1 MSKKNKKGLRLAHL
15 ADTHIRNL
23 KYHFE
28 YREVFKQLYKSLKEE
43 KVDYIIHCGDIAH
56 TKTQISPEFVDMCR
70 EFFEN
75 LAEIAPTYIIL
86 GNHDGN
92 LRNGSRQDALSP
104 IARAINS
111 PRLTLIKNAGEVK
124 IDDNFCLNV
133 LSVFD
138 EDNWVAPTDKSVI
151 NIALYHGAIDKS
163 KTDSNWTLGGDHD
176 ISIFDDFD
184 FGFLG
189 DIHKTQQLDK
199 EGRVWYAGST
209 VQQNF
214 GESLDKGYLLWDIED
229 RDNFTNRLITFD
241 NPKPFVT
248 LALTKNGNLPRKK
261 PPEGARLRIVS
272 DENVTL
278 DKVRKAVDIVK
289 YRYNPESVTYLNRAA
304 GKQITVQAPDGI
316 KKEDLR
322 DLKTQEAL
330 MEEYLKEFEVSDEV
344 MKKVYDL
351 NKKYNTQIEEGEDVM
366 RNVHWSLKS
375 LEWDNLFNYGEGNI
389 VDFTKLEGIVGIFG
403 KNYSGK
409 SSIVDTLL
417 YSLYNSTSKSIRKNL
432 NIINQNK
439 PDCNAKATIAIDD
452 TEYVVERTSEKYTK
466 RLKGVETQEA
476 STDLEFYKQDML
488 GQTTGLNGT
497 SRQDTDKNVRK
508 YFGTIQDFLA
518 TSMASQLDSLSFIN
532 EGSTKRKEFL
542 AKFLDLEIFDKK
554 FKLAK
559 EDSAMTKASLKR
571 LEGIDFEVEI
581 GKIKREITKSE
592 LGIESNKAACTTLKR
607 EKQETVSEK
616 SEISSKIESV
626 PAEIIDP
633 VMTSQKILQKK
644 ESILDLT
651 SRKTEAIKELA
662 VSEGKFEKIAQFLS
676 QFDILSY
683 QEKKRTIDSKK
694 EELASMLT
702 EMQSLSSEKE
712 RHTRKQD
719 LLSEVPCGNEYA
731 SCKFI
736 KDAHEAEGLI
746 QVVEDRM
753 SANSTRANSIGEEI
767 KSHDPEKVDGYIEK
781 YNLLAD
787 KRNVL
792 ATSIATNKLTI
803 EKADNLLFK
812 EQVELEQLQVKSS
825 EYEANKEV
833 IENLKGLLQQ
843 RKDKDREI
851 KQIDQRLEQC
861 EAAVMGLVKKHGSL
875 EQKLAQAEEQQEE
888 YETLKDDFAA
898 YHLLMTC
905 CHPSGV
911 SYEVIKRR
919 LPYINQEIAKILTN
933 IVEFEVFITNNE
945 DKLDI
950 FIKHAK
956 HEPRPLE
963 MGSGAEKTIAS
974 MAIRLAFLTVSSLPK
989 SDLFILD
996 EPGTALD
1003 EENMEGFVRI
1013 LDMIKGYFKTV
1024 LLISHLDSLK
1034 DCVDMQINIE
1044 RKDGFAYVNI

>member
-1 MSKKNKKGLRLAHL
+1 METTLRFAHI

-43 KVDYIIHCGDIAH
+43 NVDYIVHCGDIAH
-56 TKTQISPEFVDMCR
+56 TKTQISPEFVDLCR
-70 EFFEN
+70 EFFEE
-75 LAEIAPTYIIL
+75 LSAIAPTYIIL

-104 IARAINS
+104 IVKAINS
-111 PRLTLIKNAGEVK
+111 PRLILIKNAGEVQLNE
-124 IDDNFCLNV
+124 DFSLNV

-138 EDNWVAPTDKSVI
+138 EDNWVKPTNPDAV

-163 KTDSNWTLGGDHD
+163 KTDSNWTLGGDHS
-176 ISIFDDFD
+176 IEIFDDFD
-184 FGFLG
+184 FAFLG
-189 DIHKTQQLDK
+189 DIHKTQKLDK
-199 EGRVWYAGST
+199 EGRIWYAGST

-214 GESLDKGYLLWDIED
+214 GESLDKGYLLWDIEN
-229 RDNFTNRLITFD
+229 RDEFTNRLITFT
-241 NPKPFVT
+241 NPKPFIT
-248 LALTKNGNLPRKK
+248 LELTKAGNLPRKK

-304 GKQITVQAPDGI
+304 GKQITVKAPDGM
-316 KKEDLR
+316 KQEDLR
-322 DLKTQEAL
+322 DIKTQESL
-330 MEEYLKEFEVSDEV
+330 IDEYLKEFEVTDAV

-351 NKKYNTQIEEGEDVM
+351 NRKYNVRVEEEEDVM
-366 RNVHWSLKS
+366 RNVHWSLQS
-375 LEWDNLFNYGEGNI
+375 LEWDNLFNYGEGNSI
-389 VDFTKLEGIVGIFG
+389 DFNKLEGIVGIFG

-417 YSLYNSTSKSIRKNL
+417 YSMYNSTSKSIRKNL

-439 PDCNAKATIAIDD
+439 PGCSATATIKIDD

-466 RLKGVETQEA
+466 RLKGVETKEA
-476 STDLEFYKQDML
+476 STDLEFYKKDMA
-488 GQTTGLNGT
+488 GNTEGLNGT

-508 YFGTIQDFLA
+508 YFGTIQDFLT
-518 TSMASQLDSLSFIN
+518 TSMASQLDSLSFVN

-559 EDSAMTKASLKR
+559 EESALTKAALRR
-571 LEGIDFEVEI
+571 LEGIDFETEI
-581 GKIKREITKSE
+581 VSLKRDIANSE
-592 LGIESNKAACTTLKR
+592 LGIESNKASCSSLKD
-607 EKQETVSEK
+607 
-616 SEISSKIESV
+616 EIAENNKKLKEVTAKIESV

-633 VMTSQKILQKK
+633 VITSRKISQKK
-644 ESILDLT
+644 ETILRET
-651 SRKTEAIKELA
+651 SRKTEAIKQLE
-662 VSEGKFEKIAQFLS
+662 VSEEKFENIAAFLS
-676 QFDILSY
+676 QFDISSY
-683 QEKKRTIDSKK
+683 QKKK
-694 EELASMLT
+694 EAIENKKK
-702 EMQSLSSEKE
+702 ELSSLLSSVQSITTEKDN
-712 RHTRKQD
+712 HIKKQT
-719 LLSEVPCGNEYA
+719 LLSEVPCGSEYP
-731 SCKFI
+731 SCRFI
-736 KDAHEAEGLI
+736 RDAHDAGPLI
-746 QVVEDRM
+746 QIAEKKIAAHAFG
-753 SANSTRANSIGEEI
+753 ANKIGEEI
-767 KSHDPEKVDGYIEK
+767 RSFEPEKVAEHIEK
-781 YNLLAD
+781 YNLLVD
-787 KRNVL
+787 KRNTL
-792 ATSIATNKLTI
+792 ATSIATNKLAI
-803 EKADNLLFK
+803 EKADSLLFK
-812 EQVELEQLQVKSS
+812 EQVELEHLQSKSS
-825 EYEANKEV
+825 EYEQNRDA
-833 IENLKGLLQQ
+833 IENLKELLSN
-843 RKDKDREI
+843 KDEI
-851 KQIDQRLEQC
+851 ILENENVEKKLEACENKILNLHKKQ
-861 EAAVMGLVKKHGSL
+861 GSL
-875 EQKLAQAEEQQEE
+875 EQKLAHVEEQKDE
-888 YETLKDDFAA
+888 YEKLKDDFAA

-905 CHPSGV
+905 CHPNGV
-911 SYEVIKRR
+911 SYEIIKRR
-919 LPYINQEIAKILTN
+919 LPFINQEIAKILTN
-933 IVEFEVFITNNE
+933 IVDFEVFITNNE

-1024 LLISHLDSLK
+1024 LLISHLDGLK

-1044 RKDGFAYVNI
+1044 RKDGFAHVNI

>member
-1 MSKKNKKGLRLAHL
+1 MRFAHI

-43 KVDYIIHCGDIAH
+43 KVDYIVHCGDIAH

-70 EFFEN
+70 EFFES

-124 IDDNFCLNV
+124 LTDKFCLNV

-138 EDNWVAPTDKSVI
+138 EDNWVRPTDTDAI

-176 ISIFDDFD
+176 VGIFDHFD
-184 FGFLG
+184 FAFLG
-189 DIHKTQQLDK
+189 DIHKTQKLDK
-199 EGRVWYAGST
+199 EGRIWYAGST

-214 GESLDKGYLLWDIED
+214 GESLDKGYLLWDIE
-229 RDNFTNRLITFD
+229 NKNEFTNRLITFN

-248 LALTKNGNLPRKK
+248 LELTKAGNLPRKK

-289 YRYNPESVTYLNRAA
+289 YKYKPESVTYLNRAA
-304 GKQITVQAPDGI
+304 GKQITVQAPKGL
-316 KKEDLR
+316 KKQDLR
-322 DLKTQEAL
+322 DLKTQETL
-330 MEEYLKEFEVSDEV
+330 MQEYLKEYDVTDEV
-344 MKKVYDL
+344 MTKVYEL
-351 NKKYNTQIEEGEDVM
+351 NKKYNVQIEEDEDVL
-366 RNVHWSLKS
+366 RNVHWSLQS
-375 LEWDNLFNYGEGNI
+375 LEWDNLFNYGDGNS

-432 NIINQNK
+432 NIINQNRD
-439 PDCNAKATIAIDD
+439 DCRAAATIKIDD
-452 TEYVVERTSEKYTK
+452 NEYVVERVSEKYTK
-466 RLKGVETQEA
+466 RLKGVETLEA
-476 STDLEFYKQDML
+476 STDLEFYRKDL
-488 GQTTGLNGT
+488 TGNVEGLNGT

-508 YFGTIQDFLA
+508 YFGTLNDFLM

-542 AKFLDLEIFDKK
+542 AKFLDLQIFDKK
-554 FKLAK
+554 FKMAK
-559 EDSAMTKASLKR
+559 EDSAMTKAALRR
-571 LEGIDFEVEI
+571 LEGTDFETQI
-581 GKIKREITKSE
+581 GEVKRDIVKSE
-592 LGIESNKAACTTLKR
+592 LGIESNKASCSDIRDTISDANR
-607 EKQETVSEK
+607 EMVVIEA
-616 SEISSKIESV
+616 KIESV

-633 VMTSQKILQKK
+633 VMTSRAIRTKEKTILDITSKKTKSIEELRLSEDRYEKIASFVEKFDIASYMQKK
-644 ESILDLT
+644 ELITQNKKKIDELIHSIKLQ
-651 SRKTEAIKELA
+651 SEARDRNVK
-662 VSEGKFEKIAQFLS
+662 
-676 QFDILSY
+676 
-683 QEKKRTIDSKK
+683 
-694 EELASMLT
+694 
-702 EMQSLSSEKE
+702 
-712 RHTRKQD
+712 KQD
-719 LLSEVPCGNEYA
+719 LLREVPCGSQFP

-736 KDAHEAEGLI
+736 KDAHQAGGLI
-746 QVVEDRM
+746 QICE
-753 SANSTRANSIGEEI
+753 SKISTFSRDVNKAGRDLRESDPDTIESHIG
-767 KSHDPEKVDGYIEK
+767 K
-781 YNLLAD
+781 YNLLLE

-792 ATSIATNKLTI
+792 ATSIANNKLFI
-803 EKADNLLFK
+803 EKAESSLFK
-812 EQVELEQLQVKSS
+812 EQVELQELESKSF
-825 EYEANKEV
+825 EYEQNKDA
-833 IENLKGLLQQ
+833 IENLKDLISSRDEKKVFIRKCESKLQ
-843 RKDKDREI
+843 D
-851 KQIDQRLEQC
+851 C
-861 EAAVMGLVKKHGSL
+861 ENKIMALHKRHGSL
-875 EQKLAQAEEQQEE
+875 EQKLRHLEEGFEE
-888 YETLKDDFAA
+888 YETLKGDFAA

-905 CHPSGV
+905 CHPNGV
-911 SYEVIKRR
+911 SYEIIKER
-919 LPYINQEIAKILTN
+919 LPFINQEIAKILTN
-933 IVEFEVFITNNE
+933 IVEFEVFITNAD

-950 FIKHAK
+950 LIKHPK
-956 HEPRPLE
+956 HDARPLE
-963 MGSGAEKTIAS
+963 MGSGAEKTIAA

-1024 LLISHLDSLK
+1024 ILISHLDSLK

-1044 RKDGFAYVNI
+1044 RKGGFAYVNI

>member
-1 MSKKNKKGLRLAHL
+1 MRFAHI

-28 YREVFKQLYKSLKEE
+28 YREVFNQLYKSLKEE

-75 LAEIAPTYIIL
+75 LSAIAPTYIIL

-92 LRNGSRQDALSP
+92 LRNGSRQDAISP
-104 IARAINS
+104 IVKAINK
-111 PRLTLIKNAGEVK
+111 PNLILLRNAGETK
-124 IDDNFCLNV
+124 LNDNFCLNV

-138 EDNWVAPTDKSVI
+138 EENWVKPSNPDIV

-163 KTDSNWTLGGDHD
+163 KTDSNWTLGGDHE
-176 ISIFDDFD
+176 IGIFDNFD
-184 FGFLG
+184 FAFLG
-189 DIHKTQQLDK
+189 DIHKTQKLDK
-199 EGRVWYAGST
+199 EGRIWYAGST

-229 RDNFTNRLITFD
+229 RDTFTTRLVTFN

-248 LALTKNGNLPRKK
+248 LELTKSGNLPRKK

-289 YRYNPESVTYLNRAA
+289 YKYKPESVTYLNRAA
-304 GKQITVQAPDGI
+304 GKQITVQAPKGL
-316 KKEDLR
+316 KKQDLR
-322 DLKTQEAL
+322 DLKTQESL
-330 MEEYLKEFEVSDEV
+330 MQEYLKEYDVTDEV
-344 MKKVYDL
+344 MAKVYEL
-351 NKKYNTQIEEGEDVM
+351 NKKYNVQIEEDEDVL
-366 RNVHWSLKS
+366 RNVHWSLQS
-375 LEWDNLFNYGEGNI
+375 LEWDNLFNYGEGNTI
-389 VDFTKLEGIVGIFG
+389 DFTKLEGIVGIFG

-432 NIINQNK
+432 NIINQNRD
-439 PDCNAKATIAIDD
+439 DCRAVATIKIDD
-452 TEYVVERTSEKYTK
+452 SEYVVERTSEKYTK
-466 RLKGVETQEA
+466 RLKGVETLEA
-476 STDLEFYKQDML
+476 STDLEFYRKDL
-488 GQTTGLNGT
+488 TGNIEGLNGT

-508 YFGTIQDFLA
+508 YFGSLNDFLM

-554 FKLAK
+554 FKMAK
-559 EDSAMTKASLKR
+559 EDSAMTKAALKR
-571 LEGIDFEVEI
+571 LEGTDFETQIEEV
-581 GKIKREITKSE
+581 KREIAKSE
-592 LGIESNKAACTTLKR
+592 LGIETNKASCSDIRGCIEEVNSTL
-607 EKQETVSEK
+607 
-616 SEISSKIESV
+616 SEISNKIESV

-633 VMTSQKILQKK
+633 VMTS
-644 ESILDLT
+644 
-651 SRKTEAIKELA
+651 RAIKAKEDTILSITSKKTKAIEELRL
-662 VSEGKFEKIAQFLS
+662 SEEKYEKIAAFVEK
-676 QFDILSY
+676 FDVASY
-683 QEKKRTIDSKK
+683 NKKK
-694 EELASMLT
+694 EIIVENKNKIQ
-702 EMQSLSSEKE
+702 EMIHSIKLEDEERQRNLKKQSLL
-712 RHTRKQD
+712 Q
-719 LLSEVPCGNEYA
+719 EVPCGNQFA

-736 KDAHEAEGLI
+736 KDAHAAGELI
-746 QVVEDRM
+746 QISESKIADLARG
-753 SANSTRANSIGEEI
+753 ANAAGAELRKQDPDTIE
-767 KSHDPEKVDGYIEK
+767 SHLEK
-781 YNLLAD
+781 YHILLE

-792 ATSIATNKLTI
+792 ATSIADNKLLI
-803 EKADNLLFK
+803 ERAESTLFK
-812 EQVELEQLQVKSS
+812 EQVNLQELQNKSF
-825 EYEANKEV
+825 EYEKNKDA
-833 IENLKGLLQQ
+833 IENLKDLIALRDEKKQEIRKLESSLQDCE
-843 RKDKDREI
+843 DKI
-851 KQIDQRLEQC
+851 MSLH
-861 EAAVMGLVKKHGSL
+861 KKHGSL
-875 EQKLAQAEEQQEE
+875 EQKLQHLQDGFQE
-888 YETLKDDFAA
+888 YETLKSNFAA

-905 CHPSGV
+905 CHPNGV
-911 SYEVIKRR
+911 SYEIIKER

-933 IVEFEVFITNNE
+933 IVEFEVFITNAD

-950 FIKHAK
+950 LIKHPK
-956 HEPRPLE
+956 HDARPLE

-1003 EENMEGFVRI
+1003 EDNMEGFVRI

-1024 LLISHLDSLK
+1024 ILISHLDSLK

-1044 RKDGFAYVNI
+1044 RKEGFAYVNI

>member
-1 MSKKNKKGLRLAHL
+1 MRFAHI

-28 YREVFKQLYKSLKEE
+28 YKQVFKQLYKSLKQE

-70 EFFEN
+70 DFFEN
-75 LAEIAPTYIIL
+75 LAAIAPTYIIL

-104 IARAINS
+104 IAKAIDN
-111 PRLTLIKNAGEVK
+111 PNLILLKNAGEVK
-124 IDDNFCLNV
+124 INDKFCLNV

-138 EDNWVAPTDKSVI
+138 EDNWVEPSDYNAI

-163 KTDSNWTLGGDHD
+163 KTDSNWTLGGDH
-176 ISIFDDFD
+176 SIEIFEEFD

-199 EGRVWYAGST
+199 EGRIWYAGST

-214 GESLDKGYLLWDIED
+214 GETLDKGYLLWEIESKD
-229 RDNFTNRLITFD
+229 KFTTRLITFD

-248 LALTKNGNLPRKK
+248 LKLSEKGNLPRAK

-272 DENVTL
+272 ESNVSL
-278 DKVRKAVDIVK
+278 DKVRKAVDIAK

-304 GKQITVQAPDGI
+304 GKQIKVAAPEGLE
-316 KKEDLR
+316 KQDLR

-330 MEEYLKEFEVSDEV
+330 MSEYLKEYEATEEVLER
-344 MKKVYDL
+344 VYEL
-351 NKKYNTQIEEGEDVM
+351 NKQFNKQIEENEDVM
-366 RNVHWSLKS
+366 RNVNWSLQS
-375 LEWDNLFNYGEGNI
+375 LEWDNLFNYGEGNTI
-389 VDFTKLEGIVGIFG
+389 DFTKLEGIVGIFG

-417 YSLYNSTSKSIRKNL
+417 YSMYNSTSKSIRKNL

-439 PDCNAKATIAIDD
+439 DECTATATIKVDGTDYII
-452 TEYVVERTSEKYTK
+452 ERKSNKYTK

-476 STDLEFYKQDML
+476 TTDLEFYSQDTI
-488 GQTTGLNGT
+488 GNHTSLNGT

-508 YFGTIQDFLA
+508 YFGTLPDFLA

-554 FKLAK
+554 FKMAK
-559 EDSAMTKASLKR
+559 EASADIKVALRR
-571 LEGIDFEVEI
+571 LEGIDFDANI
-581 GKIKREITKSE
+581 NDIKAEITKSE
-592 LGIESNKAACTTLKR
+592 LAIEKNKAICASLK
-607 EKQETVSEK
+607 EEMAELTQEVSLLEGK
-616 SEISSKIESV
+616 ISSV

-633 VMTSQKILQKK
+633 VLTASKIKQKEKAILQINAKKTNAQKNIDENKNKYEKIEEFLSDFEIEKYKEKKQSFTKVNNELNELILLLENLSRQKSLLVTEQDKVCTICHPLIGETIETKTEEISSVVQKIN
-644 ESILDLT
+644 
-651 SRKTEAIKELA
+651 AIGEDISHEEMTK
-662 VSEGKFEKIAQFLS
+662 VDKYIEKH
-676 QFDILSY
+676 
-683 QEKKRTIDSKK
+683 
-694 EELASMLT
+694 EELIQKRDNLA
-702 EMQSLSSEKE
+702 
-712 RHTRKQD
+712 
-719 LLSEVPCGNEYA
+719 N
-731 SCKFI
+731 
-736 KDAHEAEGLI
+736 LI
-746 QVVEDRM
+746 TTSNLIIE
-753 SANSTRANSIGEEI
+753 RANS
-767 KSHDPEKVDGYIEK
+767 
-781 YNLLAD
+781 A
-787 KRNVL
+787 
-792 ATSIATNKLTI
+792 
-803 EKADNLLFK
+803 LFK
-812 EQVELEQLQVKSS
+812 EQIDLDNLKSKAT
-825 EYEANKEV
+825 EYEENKEA
-833 IENLKGLLQQ
+833 IENLKQLMS
-843 RKDKDREI
+843 DKE
-851 KQIDQRLEQC
+851 KLEEQYRCKEQEMNLC
-861 EAAVMGLVKKHGSL
+861 EQKIMQLHKKHGSS
-875 EQKLAQAEEQQEE
+875 EQKLSHTQEQQQEFRGLE
-888 YETLKDDFAA
+888 QDFAA
-898 YHLLMTC
+898 YHLFMVC
-905 CHPSGV
+905 CHPNGV
-911 SYEVIKRR
+911 SYEIIKER
-919 LPYINQEIAKILTN
+919 LPFINQEISKILTN
-933 IVEFEVFITNNE
+933 IVEFEVFISNNE

-950 FIKHAK
+950 FIKHPS
-956 HEPRPLE
+956 HDPRPLE

-1013 LDMIKGYFKTV
+1013 LDMVKGYFKTV

-1044 RKDGFAYVNI
+1044 KRNGYAHVNI